1 VIKVYESISE
11 ELKKLKT
18 DRMIL
23 IIALVMPILINLI
36 VGWELS
42 NGVISRIPIA
52 VVDQD
57 GSQLSRQ
64 IAQYFAD
71 NESFDLKYY
80 VESQQAL
87 QQLLDTSQI
96 KAGIVIPKNFSQDVV
111 SLRSPTVLMLY
122 DGSHMSITSVAK
134 AKASEILLTLRTGAS
149 IKQLEARLNMNE
161 EEAYHTA
168 MPISFETRALY
179 NPAKNFSYF
188 MTPGYGTII
197 CQTGIGLTA
206 VLCIKSRKIKDKKR
220 NILGYILGKTI
231 FYAGLGSMALVT
243 NILVQIYGFKIPFRG
258 SLGMAI
264 ILSILVAL
272 AVAALSVAVSAWV
285 PNRVVAIVIVGLLLI
300 PNSVMAGYTWPLIS
314 MVPFYQKTAYLI
326 PFYHYGDNIRNLF
339 LKGSLQNAGADICF
353 LIVFTISMVSFTMIR
368 YLISSEILIKKGAKH
383 ELTL

>member
-1 VIKVYESISE
+1 MYESIKE
-11 ELKKLKT
+11 EVKKLKT
-18 DRMIL
+18 DRMVL
-23 IIALVMPILINLI
+23 VIAVIMPILINLL

-42 NGVISRIPIA
+42 KGVISHIPIA

-57 GSQLSRQ
+57 DSQLSRQ
-64 IAQYFAD
+64 ITQYFAD
-71 NESFDLKYY
+71 NESFELKYD
-80 VESQQAL
+80 VNSQQAL
-87 QQLLDTSQI
+87 QQLLDMSKI
-96 KAGIVIPKNFSQDVV
+96 KAGVVIPKNFSQDVV
-111 SLRSPTVLMLY
+111 SLKSPTVLMLY
-122 DGSHMSITSVAK
+122 DGSHMSIASVAK

-220 NILGYILGKTI
+220 NILGYILGKTL
-231 FYAGLGSMALVT
+231 FYAGLGSIALVT
-243 NILVQIYGFKIPFRG
+243 NILVQIYVFRIPFKG
-258 SLGMAI
+258 SLGVAI
-264 ILSILVAL
+264 ILSILLAL
-272 AVAALSVAVSAWV
+272 AVAALAVAVSAWV

-300 PNSVMAGYTWPLIS
+300 PNSVMAGYTWPLLS
-314 MVPFYQKTAYLI
+314 MLPFYQNTAYVI

-339 LKGSLQNAGADICF
+339 LKGDLQNIGADIRF
-353 LIVFTISMVSFTMIR
+353 LVLFTVAMVGFAVIR
-368 YLISSEILIKKGAKH
+368 LAISSEVLVKEGTKH